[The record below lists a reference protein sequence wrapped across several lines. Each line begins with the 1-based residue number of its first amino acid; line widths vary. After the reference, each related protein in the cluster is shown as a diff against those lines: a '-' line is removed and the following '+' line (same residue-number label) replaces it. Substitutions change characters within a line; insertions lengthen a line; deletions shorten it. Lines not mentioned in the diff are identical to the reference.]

1 MARLATAVDI
11 EEGVNGTATYSGP
24 AVGYYAI
31 YQPLGTQSGH
41 GEFSA
46 TATLTADFDSAR

>member
-1 MARLATAVDI
+1 MLSTA
-11 EEGVNGTATYSGP
+11 VNGTATYSGP

-41 GEFSA
+41 GEFNA
-46 TATLTADFDSAR
+46 TATLTADFDSSN